1 MKNVTEVGDTNMK
14 KERHLKTIRERF
26 GVNENL
32 QDKRDIRK
40 LQSEVVN
47 KIREYEKYNY
57 KKDKN
62 FKFDLVKSMLDL
74 NILHKGVFYL
84 RGLGEYGDKE
94 FSSSGIFKEDGSWVG
109 YIDCCDAYF
118 FMWGDTYS
126 KRVTLKSDFKD
137 GDKEYMEYVKY
148 YVIDVSINGWFLVLF
163 ETRTGDLDYQIAKDN
178 IILQGNIGTLIY
190 K

>member
-1 MKNVTEVGDTNMK
+1 MKELKMR

-26 GVNENL
+26 GFNENL
-32 QDKRDIRK
+32 QDEKDIRK
-40 LQSEVVN
+40 LTSEVVN
-47 KIREYEKYNY
+47 KIETYKKYNY
-57 KKDKN
+57 KKDNN

-74 NILHKGVFYL
+74 DIQHKGVFYL

-94 FSSSGIFKEDGSWVG
+94 FSNPGILKEDGTWKG
-109 YIDCCDAYF
+109 YIDSCDAYM
-118 FMWGDTYS
+118 FMYDDTYS
-126 KRVTLKSDFKD
+126 KRVNLKSDFKD

-148 YVIDVSINGWFLVLF
+148 YVIDVSTNGWFLVLF
-163 ETRTGDLDYQIAKDN
+163 ETRFGDLDYQIAKDN